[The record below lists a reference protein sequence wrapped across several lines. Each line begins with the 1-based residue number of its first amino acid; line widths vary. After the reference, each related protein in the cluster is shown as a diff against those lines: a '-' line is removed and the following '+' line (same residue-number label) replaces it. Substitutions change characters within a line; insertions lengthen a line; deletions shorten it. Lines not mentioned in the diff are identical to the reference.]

1 MPYIVGKL
9 RLSWFIQDHPL
20 THSAKV
26 TTAIMLHTF
35 KVFPLSTT
43 IILWL
48 RTFCTAHQV
57 SILVKYEIRFLLTEI
72 LSSICQHVF
81 SPTRNVTHT
90 EQTIYGPFYVI
101 SWPTRAS
108 VGHVTVLFTSVSS
121 SCFIRHHTPANQCLG
136 WGSTCLQSQWGHVT
150 DDNVSL
156 IDSCS
161 SQWTCSVK
169 LSW

>member
-1 MPYIVGKL
+1 MPYIVRKL
-9 RLSWFIQDHPL
+9 RLSWFIQDHSHIIWLL
-20 THSAKV
+20 TAVIVLAVSSASHSAKV
-26 TTAIMLHTF
+26 RTAIMLHTF

-57 SILVKYEIRFLLTEI
+57 SILVKYEICFLLTEI

-81 SPTRNVTHT
+81 SPTRNVITQITNH
-90 EQTIYGPFYVI
+90 IRSVYVI

-136 WGSTCLQSQWGHVT
+136 WGSTCLQSQWEQRGF
-150 DDNVSL
+150 DWQL
-156 IDSCS
+156 F
-161 SQWTCSVK
+161 
-169 LSW
+169 